1 MVRKGALGVR
11 VVKIWRDANW
21 MRNEFGDSR
30 KKERKRKMKSQGC
43 DSIERHEL

>member
-11 VVKIWRDANW
+11 IVKIWRDANW

-30 KKERKRKMKSQGC
+30 KKERKKKKNEIARV
-43 DSIERHEL
+43 RFN